1 MTFGYLKRAEF
12 TKALGELF
20 HNRVYHCSTEDI
32 FGPTVYH
39 NYHLAHDK
47 IGRLRKKLKPP
58 IRRPHQIWLSSPFF
72 KSN

>member
-12 TKALGELF
+12 TKALGELL

-39 NYHLAHDK
+39 NYICAGGGG
-47 IGRLRKKLKPP
+47 GRGIMRTLYVNAGQFDNSALF
-58 IRRPHQIWLSSPFF
+58 LFS
-72 KSN
+72 